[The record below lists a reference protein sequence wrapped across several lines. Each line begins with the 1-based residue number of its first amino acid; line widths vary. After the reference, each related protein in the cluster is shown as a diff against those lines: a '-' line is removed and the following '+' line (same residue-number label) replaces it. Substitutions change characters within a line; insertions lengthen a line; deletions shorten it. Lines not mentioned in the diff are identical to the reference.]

1 MNDARQIQLLRL
13 LVSRLERLSADSHWA
28 RRASGLR
35 GNLLKVLEEA
45 DAGQEIAQ
53 PRLDF
58 LVERAFEIL
67 RRAAQEIPD
76 LEDPGRKP

>member
-1 MNDARQIQLLRL
+1 VNDPREIELLRL
-13 LVSRLERLSADSHWA
+13 LVTRLERLSVDSHWA

-45 DAGQEIAQ
+45 DSGSEIA
-53 PRLDF
+53 PERLTL

-67 RRAAQEIPD
+67 RRSAEEIPD
-76 LEDPGRKP
+76 LEALWKRR